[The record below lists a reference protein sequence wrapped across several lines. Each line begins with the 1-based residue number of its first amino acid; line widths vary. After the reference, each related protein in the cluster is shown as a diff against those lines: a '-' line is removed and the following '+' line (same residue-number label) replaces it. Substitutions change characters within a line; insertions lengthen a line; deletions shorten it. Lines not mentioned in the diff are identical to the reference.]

1 MSSQM
6 IWLEILNKKGDDNRT
21 NKHTNKQTDK
31 LFGSIVC
38 RNKATLASAN
48 NRYFLKKH
56 SDTIEM
62 GGAAGAKNFVANLA
76 RYRLFE
82 I

>member
-31 LFGSIVC
+31 LFGSIAC
-38 RNKATLASAN
+38 RNKATLASGN

-62 GGAAGAKNFVANLA
+62 GGAPQA
-76 RYRLFE
+76 RKIL
-82 I
+82 